1 MRIFQD
7 RSKRLENA
15 QVTETVNAL
24 SGLTN
29 REIAAVL
36 FNIATLL
43 REQGNENPFRTA
55 AYERGAR
62 SMMGYREDAR
72 RILAEDENKKLP
84 FPEQRHIGKKLQMKI
99 REMAA
104 SGSLAQFGEMLESQP
119 THRREM
125 VGLPGIGPKTAD
137 HINESLGV
145 ETAEE
150 LFRAAVDGR
159 LRQVRGFGVKRV
171 ALLAALAP
179 EEVRTPTPTP
189 KTLSLFPF

>member
-1 MRIFQD
+1 MEKTLIEE
-7 RSKRLENA
+7 S
-15 QVTETVNAL
+15 VTETVTAL

-62 SMMGYREDAR
+62 AMMGYRNDAR
-72 RILAEDENKKLP
+72 EILAVGEKKKLP
-84 FPEQRHIGKKLQMKI
+84 FREAWHIGKKLQAKI

-104 SGSLAQFGEMLESQP
+104 SSALAQFGEMLETQSR
-119 THRREM
+119 HRREM

-137 HINESLGV
+137 RIHAALGI

-150 LFRAAVDGR
+150 LFRAAHNGR
-159 LRQVRGFGVKRV
+159 LRQVRGFGKKRI
-171 ALLAALAP
+171 AQIAACAP
-179 EEVRTPTPTP
+179 AEIANSNPTP
-189 KTLSLFPF
+189 KDLSLFSFGG